1 MKKKSLFGIN
11 FDPKM
16 QPGHQGRTASI
27 QSLQGVTV
35 RDKQAPELDIFGE
48 ANLRQK
54 FGSRQVAQTLPSRI
68 FRPKGKV

>member
-1 MKKKSLFGIN
+1 MKKKFFGIN
-11 FDPKM
+11 FEPSM

-35 RDKQAPELDIFGE
+35 RDSQDRELNIFAE
-48 ANLRQK
+48 SNLRQK

-68 FRPKGKV
+68 LRPKGKV